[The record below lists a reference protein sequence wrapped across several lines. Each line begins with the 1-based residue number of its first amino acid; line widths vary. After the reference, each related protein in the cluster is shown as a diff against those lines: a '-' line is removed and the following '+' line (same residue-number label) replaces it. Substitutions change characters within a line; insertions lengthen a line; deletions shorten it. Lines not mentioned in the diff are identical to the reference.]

1 MGVTGLDANRRT
13 GSVAGVRRLLLVL
26 GPIVFVDTMLYSALS
41 PLLPHLATRLGLSK
55 TSAGVLVGAY
65 AAGALLGGLPGG
77 LAAARFGPRRT
88 VLAGLAAMGV
98 ASLGFGIAQGF
109 PGLFA
114 ARLLQGAGSAFT
126 WAGSF
131 AWIVAVAPRNRR
143 GELLGAGIG
152 AAVFGALFGPVVG
165 VGAALWGRGAVFGGL
180 AALAAV
186 LALATRGLEAAVDAP
201 SSRAAFGAAL
211 IDRQFGAGLVLMALP
226 AALIGAISVLAP
238 LRLAAA
244 GFGAAAIGAVWL
256 AAAGLE
262 AAQAPFVGRVVDRRG
277 CAAPVEVALAVGG
290 LALLGLASGVRPL
303 GYVPIVVL
311 ASMALGSLFT
321 PAFALIAAGAEA
333 AGLSRGVGFGC
344 MNAAW
349 AVGALAGA
357 VLGGAVAGATSDWVP
372 LTGGAGLCVGLLVG
386 MRLAVSRRS
395 SKIATGAAA
404 LGE

>member
-1 MGVTGLDANRRT
+1 M
-13 GSVAGVRRLLLVL
+13 RRLLLVV
-26 GPIVFVDTMLYSALS
+26 GAIVFVDTMLYSALS
-41 PLLPHLATRLGLSK
+41 PLLPHLATQLGLSK

-77 LAAARFGPRRT
+77 LATARFGPRRT
-88 VLAGLAAMGV
+88 VLAGLTAMGV
-98 ASLGFGIAQGF
+98 ASLGFGLAGSF
-109 PGLFA
+109 PGLLA

-186 LALATRGLEAAVDAP
+186 LALATRWLESAVDAP

-211 IDRQFGAGLVLMALP
+211 VDRQFGAGLVLMALP
-226 AALIGAISVLAP
+226 AALLGAMSVLAP

-262 AAQAPFVGRVVDRRG
+262 AAQAPLVGRVVDRRG
-277 CAAPVEVALAVGG
+277 STAPVEVALVAGG

-303 GYVPIVVL
+303 GYVPMVVI
-311 ASMALGSLFT
+311 ASVALGSLFT
-321 PAFALIAAGAEA
+321 PAFALIAAGAEGT
-333 AGLSRGVGFGC
+333 GLSRGVAFGC

-357 VLGGAVAGATSDWVP
+357 VLGGAVASATADWVP
-372 LTGGAGLCVGLLVG
+372 LTAGAFICVGLLVA
-386 MRLAVSRRS
+386 MRLTVGRRGRDM
-395 SKIATGAAA
+395 ARGAAA